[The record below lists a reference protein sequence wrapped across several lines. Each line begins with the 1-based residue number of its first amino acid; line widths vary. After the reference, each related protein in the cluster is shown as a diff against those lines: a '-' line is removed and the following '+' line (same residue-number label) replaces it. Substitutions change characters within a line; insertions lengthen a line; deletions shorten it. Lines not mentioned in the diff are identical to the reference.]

1 MQTNSKI
8 TQFLLGLI
16 AVILIVIVVLL
27 VRKNNTTPSVTD
39 STFDSLKDFQVTTQK
54 VSSVST
60 AQPVS
65 DNVSNSKTYIYKNHG
80 FQVELPKGFIPNE
93 TESEG
98 GPYISMNLP
107 DFGQLVYVTNVSFVK
122 NLGGYCAAFAG
133 QGTYVGKEKF
143 GTNSFDHWS
152 CTNGNITVE
161 TYVFEQGNIAYVFM
175 PDNGPITESFRNV
188 METFKYI
195 GFK

>member
-1 MQTNSKI
+1 MQNKFSKFI
-8 TQFLLGLI
+8 KVLLGILAVLCI
-16 AVILIVIVVLL
+16 ALVIVVIVHIKSNLPL
-27 VRKNNTTPSVTD
+27 DTITDQDYDELAKQVQQKQAEGLEKNN
-39 STFDSLKDFQVTTQK
+39 
-54 VSSVST
+54 
-60 AQPVS
+60 S
-65 DNVSNSKTYIYKNHG
+65 DEVKSETYLYKNHG
-80 FQVELPKGFIPNE
+80 FEIELPKGFIPNE

>member
-98 GPYISMNLP
+98 G
-107 DFGQLVYVTNVSFVK
+107 
-122 NLGGYCAAFAG
+122 
-133 QGTYVGKEKF
+133 
-143 GTNSFDHWS
+143 
-152 CTNGNITVE
+152 
-161 TYVFEQGNIAYVFM
+161 
-175 PDNGPITESFRNV
+175 
-188 METFKYI
+188 
-195 GFK
+195 